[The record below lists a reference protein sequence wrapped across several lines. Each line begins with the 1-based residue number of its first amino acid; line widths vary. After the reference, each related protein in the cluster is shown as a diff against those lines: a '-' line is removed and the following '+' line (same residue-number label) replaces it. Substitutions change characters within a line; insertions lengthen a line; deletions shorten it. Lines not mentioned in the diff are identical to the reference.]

1 MKFLENDI
9 KFKEI
14 PILNGKNLY
23 IKIDTN
29 EFSNYQYIYIL
40 YVYIYI

>member
-29 EFSNYQYIYIL
+29 EFSNYRL